1 MLSLLHPAVA
11 RMLLIGT
18 PPLAAALV
26 LAALMLCG
34 VNLLKSNPASRITS
48 FTHLAIESDVAG
60 PCGCGSTTT
69 KFISPRD
76 ILLKYC
82 TNTQSFVWRVGL
94 DVNFLLLE
102 TRSCRL

>member
-34 VNLLKSNPASRITS
+34 VNLLISNPASRIAS
-48 FTHLAIESDVAG
+48 FTHLVIESDVAG
-60 PCGCGSTTT
+60 PCGFCVV
-69 KFISPRD
+69 INNWVV
-76 ILLKYC
+76 LLP
-82 TNTQSFVWRVGL
+82 QSL
-94 DVNFLLLE
+94 FLLVTYSSSTVL
-102 TRSCRL
+102 TYNLLSGA